1 MTSGTPTAAPDYAV
15 PGAPSGRDASAG
27 IMFLVDHPS
36 RYPIW
41 SLLRQA
47 RKEAGLSQR
56 QLAELAGTSQAAV
69 ARYEKA
75 RVMPD
80 LATLFR
86 LLRCC
91 GFDLRLDL
99 QPHDDHDEVLIAENL
114 RRSPAERAARNRSA
128 TRMRAAAARSR
139 VSGAAVPDA

>member
-1 MTSGTPTAAPDYAV
+1 MLA
-15 PGAPSGRDASAG
+15 
-27 IMFLVDHPS
+27 VDHPS

-41 SLLRQA
+41 SLLRRA

-56 QLAELAGTSQAAV
+56 QLAELAGTSQAAI

-86 LLRCC
+86 LLRAC
-91 GFDLRLDL
+91 GFDLRMDL
-99 QPHDDHDEVLIAENL
+99 QPHDDSNEVLIAENL
-114 RRSPAERAARNRSA
+114 LRTPAERSAHNRSA
-128 TRMRAAAARSR
+128 TRTRATAARSR
-139 VSGAAVPDA
+139 ASGTASPSA

>member
-1 MTSGTPTAAPDYAV
+1 MWA
-15 PGAPSGRDASAG
+15 
-27 IMFLVDHPS
+27 
-36 RYPIW
+36 
-41 SLLRQA
+41 LLRRA
-47 RKEAGLSQR
+47 RAEAQLSQR
-56 QLAELAGTSQAAV
+56 QLAERAGTSQAAV

-86 LLRCC
+86 LLRAC

-114 RRSPAERAARNRSA
+114 RRTPAERVARNRRA
-128 TRMRAAAARSR
+128 TRTRAAAARSR
-139 VSGAAVPDA
+139 AAGRSAPGA

>member
-1 MTSGTPTAAPDYAV
+1 M
-15 PGAPSGRDASAG
+15 
-27 IMFLVDHPS
+27 DHPS

-41 SLLRQA
+41 SLLRRA
-47 RKEAGLSQR
+47 RQEAQLTQR
-56 QLAELAGTSQAAV
+56 QLADRAGTSQAAI

-86 LLRCC
+86 LLRAC

-99 QPHDDHDEVLIAENL
+99 QPHDDSNEVLIAENL
-114 RRSPAERAARNRSA
+114 RRTPAERAARNRAA

-139 VSGAAVPDA
+139 TAGGAAPDA

>member
-1 MTSGTPTAAPDYAV
+1 MSE
-15 PGAPSGRDASAG
+15 
-27 IMFLVDHPS
+27 VDDPS

-41 SLLRQA
+41 SLLRHA
-47 RKEAGLSQR
+47 RREAHLTQR
-56 QLAELAGTSQAAV
+56 QLAERAGTSQAAI

-80 LATLFR
+80 LATVFR
-86 LLRCC
+86 LLRSC

-114 RRSPAERAARNRSA
+114 RRSPAQRAAHNQRA
-128 TRMRAAAARSR
+128 TRTRAAAARSR
-139 VSGAAVPDA
+139 RSGGAVSDA